1 MLSHEESTDLLDSTM
16 EVLGTD
22 AAAATPQSGTGVIN
36 NWLEQLRQTD
46 NATELTN
53 ALEQVKT
60 ELESDQINPAEFRQ
74 LLNQVATLTL
84 EFSTRMGSEGDI
96 APRLE
101 GVASALREL
110 AGQVTHQ

>member
-22 AAAATPQSGTGVIN
+22 VAAATPQSGTGVIN

-46 NATELTN
+46 NATELTA

-60 ELESDQINPAEFRQ
+60 ELESDQINPAAFGQ
-74 LLNQVATLTL
+74 LLNQLATLTL

-101 GVASALREL
+101 GVAAALREL
-110 AGQVTHQ
+110 AGQLGH